1 MNNFF
6 SNQVTAIILAPLRF
20 SRPDGANDIGSVPA
34 PPDFSRY
41 GRFLEASF
49 LEPLERFLE
58 VAGGS

>member
-1 MNNFF
+1 MTDVKCICHAL
-6 SNQVTAIILAPLRF
+6 QKDILF
-20 SRPDGANDIGSVPA
+20 ETHGNIGSVPA